1 MDFIGIDAGDE
12 QAIDELSVF
21 ASRIVKAHYD
31 PIIGPEQNDYMIEL
45 FQSPRGI
52 AEQIAQGS
60 RYYLCLH
67 GGQQAGYIAFYPK
80 GDAMYLSK
88 FYLDARFRGQGLS
101 RQMLAFVEEA
111 ARAEGLAAIEL
122 NVNRNNPA
130 VNAYI
135 HLGFDVA
142 AQVTADIGHG
152 FIMDDY
158 LMRKPLL

>member
-1 MDFIGIDAGDE
+1 MDFTGIDAGDDQTIE
-12 QAIDELSVF
+12 ELSAF
-21 ASRIVKAHYD
+21 ASRIVKEHYD

-45 FQSPRGI
+45 FQSPRSI

-67 GGQQAGYIAFYPK
+67 GGQRAGYIAFHPK
-80 GDAMYLSK
+80 DGAMYLSK

-101 RQMLAFVEEA
+101 KLMMAFVEEA
-111 ARAEGLAAIEL
+111 ARAEGLAAVEL

-130 VNAYI
+130 VHAYK

-142 AQVTADIGHG
+142 AEVTANIGRG

-158 LMRKPLL
+158 LMRKPLP